1 MGNNNFPII
10 FNKNDKIQT
19 NIFII
24 YLLIIRKYI
33 SIPRIIPKIIYILIS
48 PLVYF
53 MITNII
59 IRPETIQNKISCI
72 YVMKSHVLR
81 TLRWILKKSN
91 NNPIHIPVRKNI
103 NTVLNWLSNSAFTNL
118 LPFFY
123 LKILLRKLFSFFS
136 KPLSL

>member
-72 YVMKSHVLR
+72 YVMKSHVLK

>member
-33 SIPRIIPKIIYILIS
+33 SIPRIIPKAIYILIS

-53 MITNII
+53 IITNII
-59 IRPETIQNKISCI
+59 IKPETIQNKISCI
-72 YVMKSHVLR
+72 YVMKSHVFK

-103 NTVLNWLSNSAFTNL
+103 NTVLNWLNNSAFTNL

-123 LKILLRKLFSFFS
+123 LKILPRKLFSFFS
-136 KPLSL
+136 RPLSL

>member
-24 YLLIIRKYI
+24 YLLIIIKYI